1 MKTVYL
7 CPNTGKSAAVELAN
21 EIVSLLAHRGL
32 EVYGSDRLCS
42 LIGDKAL
49 IPSGGRTDFDLALV
63 LGGDG
68 TILRTAQELA
78 GSGTPIL
85 GVNLGR
91 LGYLTEA
98 EPKELREVL
107 DRVLTGNYT
116 VEHRAVLN
124 GVLTIEGENP
134 QSFYAF
140 NDFSLHRGDLG
151 GTLPVRTLINRT
163 YMDIFLADGVIAC
176 TPSGSTAYNFSAGGP
191 LVNPLAKNMIF
202 TPICAHMAFSRSI
215 VLMGEDLLTFEID
228 RSSCSGTPIF
238 SVDGDRH
245 MALEKSA
252 RLDITLSDITFP
264 LIRTG
269 NRSFYDIL
277 RKKMFG

>member
-1 MKTVYL
+1 MNTVYL
-7 CPNTGKSAAVELAN
+7 CPNTGKTAAVEQAK
-21 EIVSLLAHRGL
+21 EILSLLIRRGL
-32 EVYGSDRLCS
+32 TVYGSDPLCALLRDPS
-42 LIGDKAL
+42 LL
-49 IPSGGRTDFDLALV
+49 PTDGCTAFDLALV

-68 TILRTAQELA
+68 TILRAAHELA

-98 EPKELREVL
+98 EPKELCEVL
-107 DRVLTGNYT
+107 DRVLAGSYT
-116 VEHRAVLN
+116 VEHRAVLK
-124 GVLTIEGENP
+124 GVLRVEEDEP
-134 QSFYAF
+134 QNFYAF

-191 LVNPLAKNMIF
+191 LVNPLAQNIIF
-202 TPICAHMAFSRSI
+202 TPICAHTVFSRSI
-215 VLMGEDLLTFEID
+215 VLMDKDLLTFEID
-228 RSSCSGTPIF
+228 RSSCTGTPIL
-238 SVDGDRH
+238 SVDGDLH
-245 MALEKSA
+245 LPLERSA
-252 RLDITLSDITFP
+252 KIDITLSDITFP
-264 LIRTG
+264 LVRTG

-277 RKKMFG
+277 RRKMFC